1 MNNIDEIEEKRKQII
16 EYSNTAQTFF
26 SNFLQKNNDNL
37 TELTFTDPLYGD
49 LDLSVLQKFPSLR
62 TIVFLKGSITSIQ
75 NIPIGISKFI
85 CSNQLLIELKNLP
98 ATLLYLDFDNNFLK
112 EFDFI
117 TVPNLEILHASNNR
131 LNDLKNIS
139 PNIQE
144 IYCRNNELNVKK
156 LDLTKAKKLH
166 KLMTGEQNLT
176 ETPEPE
182 TEPEPESDPWKIIS
196 TEILPANYGFEED
209 LPEQEPENDRPEETE
224 IENDT
229 PEETEIVNDKKKN
242 KKNPDYQEALDL
254 YFKAKTKYENN
265 LQKQRKQE
273 FEKLQNKSKTVVST
287 KKLWKIVSQKIIP
300 KCLKCKQSGGT
311 NFYTNADGYF
321 AVCGNAVSPCSLKVK
336 LLRGSFY
343 NHLDYFYEL
352 KDDLKENQNEI
363 IKFKL
368 KYIFNY
374 ISNDESKNLF
384 QTLIDDY
391 NLNNDIFTT
400 ALIFHKS
407 KYDNEEEK
415 KELHEKTKQYYEI
428 NKSIKELLNEY
439 QNTMDLQLL
448 NQAMYLYKKDL
459 MPIVENIRNLKYA
472 IMEMNENELFQRKIS
487 FSSFEYFYGKKPSVV
502 YFDGI

>member
-1 MNNIDEIEEKRKQII
+1 MNIDEIEEKRKQII

-26 SNFLQKNNDNL
+26 SKFLQEKNDNL

-117 TVPNLEILHASNNR
+117 SVPNLEILHASNN
-131 LNDLKNIS
+131 LLKDLKNIS

-144 IYCRNNELNVKK
+144 IYCRNNKLNVKK

-166 KLMTGEQNLT
+166 KLMMGEQNLT
-176 ETPEPE
+176 ETPID
-182 TEPEPESDPWKIIS
+182 EPEPEKENNSWKVIS
-196 TEILPANYGFEED
+196 TEILPANYGFEEEN
-209 LPEQEPENDRPEETE
+209 LTPEEFEQDIPVEEPEN
-224 IENDT
+224 ENPRENT
-229 PEETEIVNDKKKN
+229 PEQKN
-242 KKNPDYQEALDL
+242 KKKPDYQEALDL
-254 YFKAKTKYENN
+254 YFKAKTKYETN

-311 NFYTNADGYF
+311 NFYTNEDGYF

-384 QTLIDDY
+384 QTLIDEY
-391 NLNNDIFTT
+391 NSNNDIFTS

-415 KELHEKTKQYYEI
+415 KELQEKTKLYYEI
-428 NKSIKELLNEY
+428 NKSIKELLDEY

-487 FSSFEYFYGKKPSVV
+487 FSSFEYFYGEKPSVV